1 MDDQWQEQAEW
12 MQATNANLLG
22 SAFVVRAL
30 NKEKS
35 ELEQQ
40 LTKTM
45 HELTLLQLK
54 YERFVCAVRNGWP
67 ISLNAAGDII
77 IGE

>member
-1 MDDQWQEQAEW
+1 MDEEQLGW

-22 SAFVVRAL
+22 SAYVVRAL

-35 ELEQQ
+35 QLEQQ

-45 HELTLLQLK
+45 HELALLQLK

-67 ISLNAAGDII
+67 ISLNADNDII